1 MTNHPFSFQ
10 PGKPVRVI
18 ARFFGTPLAVQGLN
32 WLPLNQLLL
41 WALFG
46 ELSRKR
52 HPGWPA
58 HQNLLLGGLKMVV
71 LLGSEWCHNLAHA
84 ATARV
89 VGQPVDRMRII
100 LGMPV
105 LLYDEPEHP
114 SITPRQHLARSLGG
128 PLCNMMLWVLSKVF
142 QRRVTPGSPA
152 REVADVAVG
161 MNTFLASASLLPVS
175 VFDGGPVVKWSLV
188 MRGFAPDQAEAAIK
202 RANRI
207 LGPGL
212 LGCAVL
218 AVARKR
224 WLEALVLAFSGAL
237 STTSGWVKK
246 FPGS

>member
-1 MTNHPFSFQ
+1 MNNPFSIQ

-18 ARFFGTPLAVQGLN
+18 ARIFGTPLAVQGMN

-41 WALFG
+41 WGMFIIQS
-46 ELSRKR
+46 SRR
-52 HPGWPA
+52 HPGWSVLR
-58 HQNLLLGGLKMVV
+58 HLGLGGSKMAV
-71 LLGSEWCHNLAHA
+71 LLGSEWCHNMAHVA
-84 ATARV
+84 AARA
-89 VGQPVDRMRII
+89 VGKPVDGMRII

-128 PLCNMMLWVLSKVF
+128 PLFNLALLALSKAF
-142 QRRVTPGSPA
+142 QRLTPPGSPT

-188 MRGFAPDQAEAAIK
+188 MRGFAPDQAEAAIR

>member
-1 MTNHPFSFQ
+1 MSNPFSIQ

-18 ARFFGTPLAVQGLN
+18 ARIFGTPLAVQGLN
-32 WLPLNQLLL
+32 WLPLNQLLF
-41 WALFG
+41 WGLFIVQS
-46 ELSRKR
+46 LRR
-52 HPGWPA
+52 HPGWPVWRY
-58 HQNLLLGGLKMVV
+58 LGLGGLKMAV
-71 LLGSEWCHNLAHA
+71 LLGSEWCHNLAHVA
-84 ATARV
+84 AARV
-89 VGQPVDRMRII
+89 VGRPVDRMRII

-114 SITPRQHLARSLGG
+114 SVTPRQHLARSFGG

-142 QRRVTPGSPA
+142 QRRMTPGSPA

-188 MRGFAPDQAEAAIK
+188 MRGFALDQAEAAIT
-202 RANRI
+202 RANRF

-218 AVARKR
+218 ATARKR
-224 WLEALVLAFSGAL
+224 WLEALVLAFLGAL